1 MKRKKWKRVLRCL
14 LPGLSIFSMAVTAVA
29 GEIKPEERIPMYDRE
44 KLEEVLGQI
53 EGMEV
58 KMETQEKD
66 RSEDEIQPYASAG
79 ETVTSTV
86 LKKESEALR

>member
-1 MKRKKWKRVLRCL
+1 
-14 LPGLSIFSMAVTAVA
+14 MAVTAVA

-66 RSEDEIQPYASAG
+66 RSEDKIQPYASVG
-79 ETVTSTV
+79 ETVNSSV
-86 LKKESEALR
+86 LKKGIGSIEMIRYTDCLLYTSRCV